1 MNQTENS
8 TAPLNDGERI
18 GDEGIEELN
27 EATKTGVIG
36 GYAIILL
43 FSIVG
48 NSIII
53 HLVRTRTNIRMNPFN
68 WLLFNTAVADLLD
81 VITAS
86 VFSVPSVL
94 CGDCWLSGMVGT
106 IFCKLIPFFLVVA
119 ICVSIWT
126 LTVIAADRYLAIVC
140 IRRRPL
146 SSRTVVCSIITLW
159 LLAGLIFSG
168 ELYKFTVDEV
178 NDEVALCYPD
188 WNRESEEISKI
199 FHQAEMIVKV
209 VVTYAVPLVIMTV
222 LYSLISYF
230 LWKQK
235 PPGAVNQEAYVKQMR
250 KRRAVIKM
258 LIIAVAVFAVCW
270 LPVHVGHIMPH
281 FYKDAYSAIP
291 STLRLLFFWLAHAN
305 AAIHPWLFIAF
316 SENLRG
322 EAKAIF
328 HNIRKRSP
336 FKHPKLSTS
345 SQPSLFTN
353 VELAGSRE
361 IARAQSRSSVN
372 VSTLSFDTKF

>member
-1 MNQTENS
+1 MDQTENS
-8 TAPLNDGERI
+8 TAPFDDGELN
-18 GDEGIEELN
+18 GDEDIEKLSEV
-27 EATKTGVIG
+27 TKTSVIG

-43 FSIVG
+43 FSFVG

-53 HLVRTRTNIRMNPFN
+53 HLVRTRANIRMNPFN

-86 VFSVPSVL
+86 AFSVPSVF
-94 CGDCWLSGMVGT
+94 CGECWLSGMVGT
-106 IFCKLIPFFLVVA
+106 ILCKLIPFFLVVS
-119 ICVSIWT
+119 IGVSIWT

-140 IRRRPL
+140 LRRRAL
-146 SSRTVVCSIITLW
+146 SSKSVVCSIIVLW

-168 ELYKFTVDEV
+168 ELYKFKVDEEEG
-178 NDEVALCYPD
+178 EVALCYPD
-188 WNRESEEISKI
+188 WDGESEEISNK
-199 FHQAEMIVKV
+199 FNQAEMIVKV

-235 PPGAVNQEAYVKQMR
+235 PPGAVNQEAYLKQMR

-258 LIIAVAVFAVCW
+258 LITAIAVFALCW
-270 LPVHVGHIMPH
+270 LPVHVSHIMSE
-281 FYKDAYSAIP
+281 FYVDAFLTIP

-328 HNIRKRSP
+328 RNIRKRSP

-345 SQPSLFTN
+345 SLPSLFTN

-361 IARAQSRSSVN
+361 IAQSRSSVN

>member
-8 TAPLNDGERI
+8 TAPLDDGEVI
-18 GDEGIEELN
+18 GDEDIEELN
-27 EATKTGVIG
+27 EVTKTGFIG
-36 GYAIILL
+36 GYTIILL
-43 FSIVG
+43 FSFVG

-53 HLVRTRTNIRMNPFN
+53 HLVRTRPNIRMNPFN

-86 VFSVPSVL
+86 AFTVPSFF

-106 IFCKLIPFFLVVA
+106 IFCKLIPFFLVVS

-140 IRRRPL
+140 IRRRAL
-146 SSRTVVCSIITLW
+146 SSKSVVCSIITLW

-178 NDEVALCYPD
+178 DDKVALCYPD
-188 WNRESEEISKI
+188 WNHESEEISTI
-199 FHQAEMIVKV
+199 LYRAEMIVKV

-258 LIIAVAVFAVCW
+258 LITVVAVFALCW
-270 LPVHVGHIMPH
+270 LPVHVSHILSQ
-281 FYKDAYSAIP
+281 FYEDAYLIIP
-291 STLRLLFFWLAHAN
+291 STLRMLFFWLAHAN

-322 EAKAIF
+322 EAKTIF
-328 HNIRKRSP
+328 HNIRKRGP

-353 VELAGSRE
+353 IELTGSRE
-361 IARAQSRSSVN
+361 IAQSRSSVH

>member
-178 NDEVALCYPD
+178 EGEVALCYPD
-188 WNRESEEISKI
+188 WNRESEEISTI

-258 LIIAVAVFAVCW
+258 LITAVAVFALCW

-361 IARAQSRSSVN
+361 IAQSRSSVN
-372 VSTLSFDTKF
+372 VSTLSLDTKF

>member
-8 TAPLNDGERI
+8 TAPLDDGELS
-18 GDEGIEELN
+18 GDEDIEELN
-27 EATKTGVIG
+27 EVTKTGFIG

-43 FSIVG
+43 FSFVG

-86 VFSVPSVL
+86 AFTVPSYF

-106 IFCKLIPFFLVVA
+106 IFCKLIPFVLVVS

-146 SSRTVVCSIITLW
+146 SPKSVVCSIITLW

-178 NDEVALCYPD
+178 DGEVALCYPD
-188 WNRESEEISKI
+188 WNPESEEISTI
-199 FHQAEMIVKV
+199 LHRAEMIVKV
-209 VVTYAVPLVIMTV
+209 VVTYAVPLVIMSV

-235 PPGAVNQEAYVKQMR
+235 PPGAVNQVAYVKQMR

-258 LIIAVAVFAVCW
+258 LIYAVAVFALCW
-270 LPVHVGHIMPH
+270 LPVHVSHIMPQ
-281 FYKDAYSAIP
+281 FYEDAYLIIP
-291 STLRLLFFWLAHAN
+291 STLRMFFFWLAHAN

-353 VELAGSRE
+353 VELTGSRE
-361 IARAQSRSSVN
+361 ITQSRSSVH

>member
-8 TAPLNDGERI
+8 TASSDDGGLI
-18 GDEGIEELN
+18 GDEDIEELK
-27 EATKTGVIG
+27 EVTKTGVIG

-43 FSIVG
+43 FSFLG

-53 HLVRTRTNIRMNPFN
+53 HLVRTRTSIRKNPFN

-86 VFSVPSVL
+86 AFSVPSVF
-94 CGDCWLSGMVGT
+94 CGDCWLSGMAGT
-106 IFCKLIPFFLVVA
+106 IICKLIPFFLVVS

-146 SSRTVVCSIITLW
+146 SSKSVVCSIITLW

-168 ELYKFTVDEV
+168 ELYKFTVEEV
-178 NDEVALCYPD
+178 EGELALCYPD
-188 WNRESEEISKI
+188 WHQESEEISII
-199 FHQAEMIVKV
+199 FIQAEMIVKV
-209 VVTYAVPLVIMTV
+209 VVTYAVPLIIMTV

-235 PPGAVNQEAYVKQMR
+235 PPGAVNQEAYLKQMR

-258 LIIAVAVFAVCW
+258 LITAVAVFALCW
-270 LPVHVGHIMPH
+270 LPVHVNHIMLE
-281 FYKDAYSAIP
+281 FYEDAYFNIP
-291 STLRLLFFWLAHAN
+291 PTLRMFFFWLAHAN

-328 HNIRKRSP
+328 QNIRKRSP

-361 IARAQSRSSVN
+361 IAQSRSSVN
-372 VSTLSFDTKF
+372 ISTLSFDTKF

>member
-8 TAPLNDGERI
+8 TASLDDRELI
-18 GDEGIEELN
+18 GDEDIEELS
-27 EATKTGVIG
+27 EVTKTGVIG

-43 FSIVG
+43 FSFVG

-68 WLLFNTAVADLLD
+68 WLLFNTAIADLLD

-86 VFSVPSVL
+86 AFSVPSVL
-94 CGDCWLSGMVGT
+94 CGECWLSGMVGT
-106 IFCKLIPFFLVVA
+106 ILCKLIPFFLVVS

-140 IRRRPL
+140 LRRRPL
-146 SSRTVVCSIITLW
+146 SSKLVVCSIITLW

-168 ELYKFTVDEV
+168 ELYKFKVDEE
-178 NDEVALCYPD
+178 DGEVALCFPD
-188 WNRESEEISKI
+188 WNHESEEMSTK
-199 FHQAEMIVKV
+199 FNQAEMIVKV
-209 VVTYAVPLVIMTV
+209 VFTYAVPLVIMTV

-235 PPGAVNQEAYVKQMR
+235 PPGSVNQEAYLKQMR

-258 LIIAVAVFAVCW
+258 LITALAVFALCW
-270 LPVHVGHIMPH
+270 LPVHISHIMSE
-281 FYKDAYSAIP
+281 FYVDAFVAIP
-291 STLRLLFFWLAHAN
+291 LTLRLLFFWLAHAN

-345 SQPSLFTN
+345 SLPSLFT
-353 VELAGSRE
+353 GSRE
-361 IARAQSRSSVN
+361 ITQSRSSIN

>member
-1 MNQTENS
+1 MNQTVNS
-8 TAPLNDGERI
+8 TASLDDGEII
-18 GDEGIEELN
+18 GDENIEALN
-27 EATKTGVIG
+27 QVTKTGVIG
-36 GYAIILL
+36 GYVIILL
-43 FSIVG
+43 FSFVG

-53 HLVRTRTNIRMNPFN
+53 HLVRTRTNICKNPFN

-86 VFSVPSVL
+86 AFSVPSVL
-94 CGDCWLSGMVGT
+94 CGDCWLSGLAGT
-106 IFCKLIPFFLVVA
+106 IFCKLIPFFLVVS

-146 SSRTVVCSIITLW
+146 SSKSVLCSIITLW
-159 LLAGLIFSG
+159 LLASLIFSG
-168 ELYKFTVDEV
+168 ELYKFTVEEV
-178 NDEVALCYPD
+178 DGEVAFCYPD
-188 WNRESEEISKI
+188 WNQESEQFSII
-199 FHQAEMIVKV
+199 FNQAEMIVKV
-209 VVTYAVPLVIMTV
+209 VVTYAVPLVTMTV

-235 PPGAVNQEAYVKQMR
+235 PPGAVNQEAYLKQLR

-258 LIIAVAVFAVCW
+258 LITAVAVFALCW
-270 LPVHVGHIMPH
+270 LPVHVSHIMSE
-281 FYKDAYSAIP
+281 FYDDAYFSIP
-291 STLRLLFFWLAHAN
+291 PTLRLLFFWLAHAN

-322 EAKAIF
+322 EAKALF
-328 HNIRKRSP
+328 QNIRKRSP

-353 VELAGSRE
+353 VELVGSRE
-361 IARAQSRSSVN
+361 IAQSRSSVN

>member
-1 MNQTENS
+1 MNHTENS
-8 TAPLNDGERI
+8 TASLDDGELI
-18 GDEGIEELN
+18 DDEDIEEVN
-27 EATKTGVIG
+27 GVTKTGIMG

-43 FSIVG
+43 FSFVG

-53 HLVRTRTNIRMNPFN
+53 HLVRTRTSIRKNPFN

-81 VITAS
+81 VITACA
-86 VFSVPSVL
+86 FSVPSIL
-94 CGDCWLSGMVGT
+94 CGDCWLSGMAGT
-106 IFCKLIPFFLVVA
+106 IFCKVIPFFLVVS

-146 SSRTVVCSIITLW
+146 SSKSVVCSIITLW
-159 LLAGLIFSG
+159 LFAGLIFSG
-168 ELYKFTVDEV
+168 ELYKFKVDEL
-178 NDEVALCYPD
+178 DGEVALCYPD
-188 WNRESEEISKI
+188 WNQESDEIFTI
-199 FHQAEMIVKV
+199 FYQAEMIVKV
-209 VVTYAVPLVIMTV
+209 VVTYAVPLVIMAV

-235 PPGAVNQEAYVKQMR
+235 PPGAVNQEAYLKQMR

-258 LIIAVAVFAVCW
+258 LITAVAVFALCW
-270 LPVHVGHIMPH
+270 LPVHVSHIMSE
-281 FYKDAYSAIP
+281 FYEDAYLTIP
-291 STLRLLFFWLAHAN
+291 SALRLLFFWLAHAN

-322 EAKAIF
+322 EAKVIF

-353 VELAGSRE
+353 IELAGSRE
-361 IARAQSRSSVN
+361 IARSQSSVN
-372 VSTLSFDTKF
+372 ISTLSFDTKF

>member
-1 MNQTENS
+1 MNHTENS
-8 TAPLNDGERI
+8 SASLEDGELD
-18 GDEGIEELN
+18 GNDDNGKVN
-27 EATKTGVIG
+27 DATKIGITG
-36 GYAIILL
+36 GYVIVLL
-43 FSIVG
+43 FSFVG

-53 HLVRTRTNIRMNPFN
+53 HLVRTRANIRKNPFN

-86 VFSVPSVL
+86 AFSVPFIM
-94 CGDCWLSGMVGT
+94 CRDCWISGMVGR
-106 IFCKLIPFFLVVA
+106 ILCKLIPFFLVVS

-146 SSRTVVCSIITLW
+146 SSKSVVCSIIAVW
-159 LLAGLIFSG
+159 LFAGLIFSG
-168 ELYKFTVDEV
+168 ELYKFKVDEEG
-178 NDEVALCYPD
+178 EVAVCYPE
-188 WNRESEEISKI
+188 WYEGSEEISII
-199 FHQAEMIVKV
+199 FYQTEMIVKV
-209 VVTYAVPLVIMTV
+209 IITYAIPLVIMAV
-222 LYSLISYF
+222 LYSLISFF

-258 LIIAVAVFAVCW
+258 LITAVVVFALCW
-270 LPVHVGHIMPH
+270 LPVHVSHIMSE
-281 FYKDAYSAIP
+281 FYADSYFTIP
-291 STLRLLFFWLAHAN
+291 SFLRLLFYWLAHAN

-322 EAKAIF
+322 ETKGIF
-328 HNIRKRSP
+328 HNIRKRGLL
-336 FKHPKLSTS
+336 KHPKLSTS

-353 VELAGSRE
+353 LELAGSRE
-361 IARAQSRSSVN
+361 ISRSRSSVN
-372 VSTLSFDTKF
+372 ISTLSFDTKF